1 MKPGE
6 CASRSATPYARMDK
20 LTDAALKGSGV
31 DLQKVTILYEE

>member
-1 MKPGE
+1 
-6 CASRSATPYARMDK
+6 MDK